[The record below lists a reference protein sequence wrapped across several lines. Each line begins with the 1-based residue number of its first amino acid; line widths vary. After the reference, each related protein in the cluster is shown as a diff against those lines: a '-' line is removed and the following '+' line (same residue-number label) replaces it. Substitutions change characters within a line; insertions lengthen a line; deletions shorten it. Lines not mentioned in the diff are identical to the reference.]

1 MATQY
6 YYETLHYLSQTLLYP
21 AYADS
26 HEILATATMISTYE
40 MFDCDSVPNSGVWEQ
55 HLRGSFWIQR
65 SQDNDGES
73 VDGLRRAVW
82 WAWLRQDIWAAF
94 QAGRPTITFWR
105 ARKPLETLNS
115 DELATRIVYL
125 CGKCVKYA
133 ASDKILPNQ
142 DPRDRI
148 DQGDR
153 LLSALADW
161 YRILPVS
168 YQPVTVATSPTS
180 NPLFP
185 PIWIHPTNHAGA
197 MQMYHLART
206 AVLLNQPTM
215 GGLSTYMQRE
225 KQLTESVKMV
235 CGIANSCQE
244 NEPAMAFVN
253 VQALFAGQYFPDFS
267 VGCLY

>member
-1 MATQY
+1 M
-6 YYETLHYLSQTLLYP
+6 
-21 AYADS
+21 
-26 HEILATATMISTYE
+26 
-40 MFDCDSVPNSGVWEQ
+40 
-55 HLRGSFWIQR
+55 
-65 SQDNDGES
+65 
-73 VDGLRRAVW
+73 RRAVW

-133 ASDKILPNQ
+133 SSDKNLPNQ

-153 LLSALADW
+153 LLSALDDW

-168 YQPVTVATSPTS
+168 YQPVTVARSPTS
-180 NPLFP
+180 DTLFP

-197 MQMYHLART
+197 IQMYHLART

-253 VQALFAGQYFPDFS
+253 VQALFAGRFFPDIS
-267 VGCLY
+267 VVFTNGSQVGQFVRLPEMREELLHILDHMLRISGFPSKGLLVARLKKCWEE